1 MHVSTPWNWGN
12 PTALIS
18 GNPCLSYQDVNIFQ
32 TNKQTNKLKYIKL
45 AYILNINN
53 INRYLNN
60 NMFSY
65 FSEIWPMPFVT
76 FKFQT

>member
-1 MHVSTPWNWGN
+1 MHVSTTWNLGN

-18 GNPCLSYQDVNIFQ
+18 GNPCLSYQDVDTFQ

-53 INRYLNN
+53 IIL
-60 NMFSY
+60 
-65 FSEIWPMPFVT
+65 
-76 FKFQT
+76 K